1 MIKYPLHLEK
11 ANRDIFLKSFK
22 RTSKKIIRE
31 LKRIL
36 NVSMVTDSCIYNIRK
51 REDQNYDKSYI
62 IELLDKII
70 EEAKKTKD
78 FKIFEK
84 SFEMNFK
91 QVDMWNQRLILPFIR
106 NKYYKGFNIAD
117 ISLKDIFSDKV
128 TKEAIENRVR
138 LNVELIKT
146 IDSEYFDKIEKVV
159 SESIDNGYDL
169 RTTTDKI
176 IEATQIEEKRAKFWG
191 RDQVSK
197 TMGEIARLRQL
208 EAGFDGFIWRTVQ
221 DGRVRD
227 KHQKLNKQAFS
238 WSKGAVGKLTK
249 SSMRFPGDDYQCRCY
264 ADPVDLEDVKPLN
277 TPLDESKVNSVS
289 YDNLKGKVVKPKNL
303 RSKEE
308 FDKYNNL
315 TGVDKQKSSYK
326 YERES
331 IYYWLEGLGASEI
344 RKMVKKAQNSSEWI
358 PEKLGEHINK
368 DYRHEFI
375 KGENSLSSDD
385 RDSLVNSKNKNL
397 LDYGK
402 VAQFVKNNFTSVHF
416 KRKWSENKQIVFYEK
431 NLDAIVIVDVT
442 NEKDY
447 KIMTLHKNTEKE
459 KNFKN
464 TIKVDSMEE
473 MYEGIPL
480 KQAIREGLTYFK
492 NIKNDCV
499 DDDIVYLLYG
509 LMEANGKY
517 PEYDIEYLET
527 FDIEALVNYTWSYYY
542 ENDLD
547 KSWHFFVYNIKE
559 GTYPLERLPLH
570 VRDILKKRYYK
581 NK

>member
-11 ANRDIFLKSFK
+11 ANERIFLKSFK

-84 SFEMNFK
+84 SFEMNFR

-117 ISLKDIFSDKV
+117 ISIKDIFSDKV

-238 WSKGAVGKLTK
+238 WSEGAVGKLTK

-308 FDKYNNL
+308 FDKYNRL
-315 TGVDKQKSSYK
+315 TEDG
-326 YERES
+326 
-331 IYYWLEGLGASEI
+331 
-344 RKMVKKAQNSSEWI
+344 
-358 PEKLGEHINK
+358 
-368 DYRHEFI
+368 
-375 KGENSLSSDD
+375 
-385 RDSLVNSKNKNL
+385 
-397 LDYGK
+397 
-402 VAQFVKNNFTSVHF
+402 
-416 KRKWSENKQIVFYEK
+416 
-431 NLDAIVIVDVT
+431 
-442 NEKDY
+442 
-447 KIMTLHKNTEKE
+447 
-459 KNFKN
+459 
-464 TIKVDSMEE
+464 
-473 MYEGIPL
+473 
-480 KQAIREGLTYFK
+480 
-492 NIKNDCV
+492 
-499 DDDIVYLLYG
+499 
-509 LMEANGKY
+509 
-517 PEYDIEYLET
+517 
-527 FDIEALVNYTWSYYY
+527 
-542 ENDLD
+542 
-547 KSWHFFVYNIKE
+547 
-559 GTYPLERLPLH
+559 
-570 VRDILKKRYYK
+570 
-581 NK
+581 